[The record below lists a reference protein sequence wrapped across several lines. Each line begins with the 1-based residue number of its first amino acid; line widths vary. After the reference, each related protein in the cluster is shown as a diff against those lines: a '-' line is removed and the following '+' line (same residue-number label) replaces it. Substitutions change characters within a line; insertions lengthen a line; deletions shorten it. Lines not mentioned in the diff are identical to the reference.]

1 MQMSK
6 SGIGNIP
13 EYEAYDKMLI
23 AVDCIILGF
32 DGKDLKALLVKRL
45 MEPKLGNWS
54 LMGGFV
60 KTDESVENAAFRILE
75 ILTGIKNIYLEQL
88 YSFGALNR
96 DPGGRVVS
104 IAYFALIKID
114 DYTPSLMKEHSAK
127 WFDTR
132 SIPSMIFDHKKMIAL
147 AKERLRQKVANHPIG
162 FELLPEKFTLPQLQ
176 NLYEAIYETTFD
188 KRNFSRK
195 ILALNILVKLQEKE
209 KLFSKKGAFYYR
221 FDYEKYKKLEHEG
234 VSFI

>member
-1 MQMSK
+1 MNT
-6 SGIGNIP
+6 IT
-13 EYEAYDKMLI
+13 EYKIHDRMLI

-32 DGKDLKALLVKRL
+32 DSKDLKALLIKRGFQP
-45 MEPKLGNWS
+45 ELGNWS

-60 KTDESVENAAFRILE
+60 KKDESVDQAAFRILE
-75 ILTGIKNIYLEQL
+75 VLTGIKDIYLEQL
-88 YSFGALNR
+88 YIFGEVSR
-96 DPGGRVVS
+96 DPGSRVVS
-104 IAYFALIKID
+104 VAYFALINLD
-114 DYTPSLMKEHSAK
+114 DYNPELMKEHNAK

-132 SIPSMIFDHKKMIAL
+132 RIPAMIFDHKKMIQM

-195 ILALNILVKLQEKE
+195 ILALNILIKLAEKE
-209 KLFSKKGAFYYR
+209 KLYSKKGAFYYK
-221 FDYEKYKKLEHEG
+221 FDHAKYKKLEHEG
-234 VSFI
+234 VKFI